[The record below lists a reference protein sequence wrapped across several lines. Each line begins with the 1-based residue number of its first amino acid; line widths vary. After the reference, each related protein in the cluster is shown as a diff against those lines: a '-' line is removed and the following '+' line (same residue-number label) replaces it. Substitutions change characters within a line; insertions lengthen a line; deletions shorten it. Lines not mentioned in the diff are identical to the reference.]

1 MSAGSIDQSYIDDTG
16 CFLTAVDLPWF
27 IRRLQELGPPIGLH
41 LNLGKTKILTSTTG
55 QSPIPRLPRATQ
67 ECLEEALNLL
77 GPDAEFGSW
86 ASQWVAL
93 PSSVPSLPRLGAYR
107 PKPKRRGLV
116 CQGPARFHEFGRDLR
131 SALHGPIPRET

>member
-77 GPDAEFGSW
+77 GPDAEQTSGVRF
-86 ASQWVAL
+86 
-93 PSSVPSLPRLGAYR
+93 LGQ
-107 PKPKRRGLV
+107 PMG
-116 CQGPARFHEFGRDLR
+116 GPAFI
-131 SALHGPIPRET
+131 SAFLAKARRVPT